1 MLCARKKAKDIKLEE
16 KWDFIVSCLF
26 SIAVMCPC

>member
-16 KWDFIVSCLF
+16 KWDFIVSCSLP
-26 SIAVMCPC
+26 IVVMCPC